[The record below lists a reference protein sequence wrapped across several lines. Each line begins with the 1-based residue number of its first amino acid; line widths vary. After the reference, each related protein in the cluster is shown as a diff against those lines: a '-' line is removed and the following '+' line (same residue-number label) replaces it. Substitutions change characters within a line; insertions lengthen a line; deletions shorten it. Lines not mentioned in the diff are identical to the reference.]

1 MESGAGWTRMG
12 SLFLA
17 ALVGGGAAVAIGAA
31 LDTEEAGT
39 TTVFRTAAD
48 GPVDPSTRIEADSGE
63 ALSVQ
68 EIYQQAGPGVL
79 QVTSTSVDSSDP
91 YFGPQPRVSL
101 GSGFVIDKDGY
112 IVTNY
117 HVIESARQI
126 EVNFSGDDRVQ
137 ATIVGVDPS
146 TDLALLK
153 INAQAR
159 ALTPLPL
166 GDSDAVRVGDAVVAI
181 GNPFGLERTV
191 TAGIVSAL
199 QREITAPNGYVI
211 DKVIQTDAPINQGN
225 SGGPLLNT
233 RGQVIGVNSQIEP
246 GDSGT
251 GNLGIGFAVPAATLR
266 EVVSQIRERGKVE
279 HAYLGVRTQPIDEV
293 LSRTYRLAVETGVI
307 VAEVIPGS
315 PADDAGLEA
324 GDQQVIFGG
333 TSYVLGGDI
342 VTAADGEE
350 VASPDDLRR
359 LIAEK
364 DPGDAMTLDIRRGDS
379 KRTVSVT
386 LGRRPLTPAG

>member
-1 MESGAGWTRMG
+1 MG
-12 SLFLA
+12 SLFVA

-31 LDTEEAGT
+31 IDSGEGGT
-39 TTVFRTAAD
+39 TTVFNPVASAAD
-48 GPVDPSTRIEADSGE
+48 SSGPIQADSDDS
-63 ALSVQ
+63 LTVQ
-68 EIYQQAGPGVL
+68 EIYQHAGPGVL

-91 YFGPQPRVSL
+91 FFGPQARVSL

-153 INAQAR
+153 ISAQAR

-199 QREITAPNGYVI
+199 QREITAPNGYTI
-211 DKVIQTDAPINQGN
+211 DKVIQTDAGINQGN
-225 SGGPLLNT
+225 SGGPLLNA
-233 RGQVIGVNSQIEP
+233 RGEVIGVNSQIEP
-246 GDSGT
+246 GNTGT
-251 GNLGIGFAVPAATLR
+251 GNPGIGFAVPSATLR
-266 EVVSQIRERGKVE
+266 EVVSQIREGGKVE
-279 HAYLGVRTQPIDEV
+279 HAYLGVFTQPIDEV
-293 LSRTYRLAVETGVI
+293 LARTYRLPVEKGVI

-315 PADDAGLEA
+315 PADEA
-324 GDQQVIFGG
+324 GIRDGDRSVIFGG
-333 TSYVLGGDI
+333 QSYVLGGDI
-342 VTAADGEE
+342 VTAADGEQ
-350 VASPDDLRR
+350 VASADDLRR

-364 DPGDAMTLDIRRGDS
+364 DPGDAMTLDIRRGES

-386 LGRRPLTPAG
+386 LGRRPIAPSG

>member
-31 LDTEEAGT
+31 LDTEDAGT
-39 TTVFRTAAD
+39 TTVFRTAAA
-48 GPVDPSTRIEADSGE
+48 GTVDSSNRIEADSGE

-68 EIYQQAGPGVL
+68 EIYQHAGPGVL

-91 YFGPQPRVSL
+91 FFGPQPRVSL

-246 GDSGT
+246 GNSGT
-251 GNLGIGFAVPAATLR
+251 GNLGIGFAVPSATLR

-293 LSRTYRLAVETGVI
+293 LSRTYRLPVETGVI

-364 DPGDAMTLDIRRGDS
+364 NPGDAMTLDIRRGDS
-379 KRTVSVT
+379 KRTVSIT
-386 LGRRPLTPAG
+386 LGRRPITPSG

>member
-1 MESGAGWTRMG
+1 MESGAGWSRMG

-17 ALVGGGAAVAIGAA
+17 AVVGGGAAVAIGAV
-31 LDTEEAGT
+31 LESDDGGGT
-39 TTVFRTAAD
+39 TTVFSTAASAAD
-48 GPVDPSTRIEADSGE
+48 SSTRLPAESDDAM
-63 ALSVQ
+63 SVQ
-68 EIYQQAGPGVL
+68 EIYRHAGPGVL

-91 YFGPQPRVSL
+91 FFGPQARVSL

-199 QREITAPNGYVI
+199 QREITAPNGYTI

-233 RGQVIGVNSQIEP
+233 QGEVIGVNSQIEP
-246 GDSGT
+246 GNSGT
-251 GNLGIGFAVPAATLR
+251 GNLGIGFAVPSATLR

-279 HAYLGVRTQPIDEV
+279 HAYLGVITQPIDEV
-293 LSRTYRLAVETGVI
+293 LARTYRLPVERGVI
-307 VAEVIPGS
+307 VAEVLPGS
-315 PADDAGLEA
+315 PADEAGLKD
-324 GDQQVIFGG
+324 GDRQVIFGG

-342 VTAADGEE
+342 VTAADGEQ

-364 DPGDAMTLDIRRGDS
+364 DPGDAMTLDIRRGES
-379 KRTVSVT
+379 KRTMSVT
-386 LGRRPLTPAG
+386 LGRRPITPSG

>member
-1 MESGAGWTRMG
+1 MESGAGWSRMG

-17 ALVGGGAAVAIGAA
+17 AVVGGGAAVAIGGV
-31 LDTEEAGT
+31 LESDEGGGT
-39 TTVFRTAAD
+39 TTVFGTVASAAD
-48 GPVDPSTRIEADSGE
+48 SSTRIPADSDD
-63 ALSVQ
+63 AMSVQ
-68 EIYQQAGPGVL
+68 EIYRHAGPGVL

-91 YFGPQPRVSL
+91 FFGPQARVSL

-199 QREITAPNGYVI
+199 QREITAPNGYTI

-225 SGGPLLNT
+225 SGGPLLNAQ
-233 RGQVIGVNSQIEP
+233 GEVIGVNSQIEP

-251 GNLGIGFAVPAATLR
+251 GNLGIGFAVPSATLR

-279 HAYLGVRTQPIDEV
+279 HAYLGVITQPIDEV
-293 LSRTYRLAVETGVI
+293 LARTYRLPVERGVI
-307 VAEVIPGS
+307 VAEVVPGS
-315 PADDAGLEA
+315 PADEAGLKD
-324 GDQQVIFGG
+324 GDRQVIFGG

-342 VTAADGEE
+342 VTAADGEQ

-364 DPGDAMTLDIRRGDS
+364 DPGDAMTLDIRRGES

-386 LGRRPLTPAG
+386 LGRRPITPSG